1 MTILWLC
8 AAAAVPP
15 LPHPTSVFTAHTIEY
30 DDTLNGTLIVKQ
42 TLYRDNDAKRQY
54 MIADGSLAHG
64 HFEETMRCD
73 FKPFGF
79 ALEMHGDEG
88 SQPSTWQCQNDTI
101 NRSSRTFRQAGTF
114 LTTISPL
121 RAKSTTIKRQG
132 KPLDVV
138 GGERGRAK
146 GSGPSRSARV
156 SYHSRWNTPLRLGKT
171 SVLPQHRWHID
182 FISFEAAPPPLSAF
196 DPPAGLPACTARKE
210 GPSGRGRSTPRV
222 CVSARDDA
230 IV

>member
-1 MTILWLC
+1 MILLLC
-8 AAAAVPP
+8 AAAVVPP

-64 HFEETMRCD
+64 HLEETMRCD

-101 NRSSRTFRQAGTF
+101 KSSSCTFPSFWDFPYDNFTFAGEVDYNKTLKANRWTWWDASEDEHDDQAHLDQHEF
-114 LTTISPL
+114 LTT
-121 RAKSTTIKRQG
+121 
-132 KPLDVV
+132 LD
-138 GGERGRAK
+138 
-146 GSGPSRSARV
+146 GS
-156 SYHSRWNTPLRLGKT
+156 TPLRLGKLT

-182 FISFEAAPPPLSAF
+182 FVSFEAAPPPLSAF
-196 DPPAGLPACTARKE
+196 DPPAGLPACAARKE
-210 GPSGRGRSTPRV
+210 GLRPWKVHAQTV
-222 CVSARDDA
+222 W
-230 IV
+230 